1 MLKRLFG
8 EQICHKMKNK
18 LLLLLVFTLPL
29 LSFAQNEDLQLWGS
43 LKFSK
48 KVNSKLRFELR
59 DQIRWADSLSQYK
72 KNFIDIGFR
81 YNLRKAH
88 SLGLNVRIVN
98 EFEEDKYTRM
108 NFDFSSVYSFKNYPI
123 SLKQRLRIQQSWDS
137 MGELDKT
144 HLRAKWAI
152 ALKSKLINPYIS
164 HELYWKMAATNEF
177 NQRRSTIGITWS
189 MMDKLKMKLFLRSQ
203 KEFNNKNPDQLHII
217 GFGVHY
223 KI

>member
-1 MLKRLFG
+1 M
-8 EQICHKMKNK
+8 
-18 LLLLLVFTLPL
+18 LPL
-29 LSFAQNEDLQLWGS
+29 LSFGQNEDLQLWGS

-59 DQIRWADSLSQYK
+59 NQIRWADSLSQYK

-81 YNLRKAH
+81 YNFIKSH

-98 EFEEDKYTRM
+98 EFEEDKYARM
-108 NFDFSSVYSFKNYPI
+108 NFDFSSAYSFKNAPI
-123 SLKQRLRIQQSWDS
+123 SLKQRLRFQQSWDS
-137 MGELDKT
+137 MGELNKR

-152 ALKSKLINPYIS
+152 ALKNKLINPYIS
-164 HELYWKMAATNEF
+164 HELYWKMADVNEF
-177 NQRRSTIGITWS
+177 NQRRSTIGITWC

-203 KEFNNKNPDQLHII
+203 KEFNNKNPDQLQII

-223 KI
+223 KV

>member
-1 MLKRLFG
+1 
-8 EQICHKMKNK
+8 MKTK
-18 LLLLLVFTLPL
+18 LSLLLLLIIPL
-29 LSFAQNEDLQLWGS
+29 LSFAQNEDLQLWSS

-59 DQIRWADSLSQYK
+59 EQIRWEDSLSTYK
-72 KNFIDIGFR
+72 KNFTDIGFQ
-81 YNLRKAH
+81 YKILKAH
-88 SLGLNVRIVN
+88 SIGLNARIVN
-98 EFEEDKYTRM
+98 ELDEDKYMRM
-108 NFDFSSVYSFKNYPI
+108 NVDFSSNYNLKNKPF
-123 SLKQRLRIQQSWDS
+123 SLKQRLRFQQSWDS
-137 MGELDKT
+137 VGERDKT
-144 HLRAKWAI
+144 HLRVKWAI

-177 NQRRSTIGITWS
+177 NQRRSTLGITWS

-203 KEFNNKNPDQLHII
+203 KEFNNKNPDQLQII